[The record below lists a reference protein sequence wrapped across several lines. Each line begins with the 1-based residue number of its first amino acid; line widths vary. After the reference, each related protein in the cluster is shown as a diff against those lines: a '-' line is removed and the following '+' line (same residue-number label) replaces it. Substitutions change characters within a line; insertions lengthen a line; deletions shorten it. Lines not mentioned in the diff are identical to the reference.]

1 MAVLVTAADG
11 YQVVLGL
18 GETDRPRAPTE
29 RCQVNSAAG
38 SEIRA
43 RRSQA
48 AAAASAQASFA
59 ALRKARRVSRLIR

>member
-1 MAVLVTAADG
+1 MLSGAPPVGCCALDPVIFG
-11 YQVVLGL
+11 VLGQ
-18 GETDRPRAPTE
+18 

-38 SEIRA
+38 SEISA